1 MATIVARTGPTRFRP
16 GPPGKQA
23 ASVAVRTWEV
33 AIVGVGP
40 DDSWE
45 NRDETQ
51 TEDVG
56 LPDHEGDEGRRQPGT
71 AFEDDAAEVA
81 NMSDSGLSE
90 SGLPAHED
98 DRRMTEDTGSGE
110 QNP

>member
-1 MATIVARTGPTRFRP
+1 
-16 GPPGKQA
+16 
-23 ASVAVRTWEV
+23 V
-33 AIVGVGP
+33 AIVTGGP

-45 NRDETQ
+45 DRDQTV

-56 LPDHEGDEGRRQPGT
+56 LPEHERDETRRSEGT

-81 NMSDSGLSE
+81 NLSDSGLSE
-90 SGLPAHED
+90 EGLPDHED
-98 DRRMTEDTGSGE
+98 DRARGGDTGGGE

>member
-1 MATIVARTGPTRFRP
+1 MR
-16 GPPGKQA
+16 
-23 ASVAVRTWEV
+23 EV

-45 NRDETQ
+45 DRDTTQ

-56 LPDHEGDEGRRQPGT
+56 LPEHERDEGRRQAGET
-71 AFEDDAAEVA
+71 GEDDAAEVA
-81 NMSDSGLSE
+81 AMTDSGLSDS
-90 SGLPAHED
+90 SGLPEHED
-98 DRRMTEDTGSGE
+98 DARRAEDTGTGE

>member
-1 MATIVARTGPTRFRP
+1 
-16 GPPGKQA
+16 
-23 ASVAVRTWEV
+23 V

-45 NRDETQ
+45 GRDQTQ

-56 LPDHEGDEGRRQPGT
+56 LPEHERDESRRRAGET
-71 AFEDDAAEVA
+71 GEDDPAEVA
-81 NMSDSGLSE
+81 AGTDPGPVDD
-90 SGLPAHED
+90 LPEHED
-98 DRRMTEDTGSGE
+98 DSRRAEDTGTGE